1 MCRLCVNVYQDFV
14 GISLDWMLVE
24 DRAVPPGGVYHPP
37 KKSKKRGPNLRKGS
51 PGKPGKLSV

>member
-24 DRAVPPGGVYHPP
+24 DRAVPWNAGIAERVKY
-37 KKSKKRGPNLRKGS
+37 
-51 PGKPGKLSV
+51 